1 MASLTPAAV
10 GATGVSF
17 DSDDDSDFGSPLFGD
32 IADKKALKKLA
43 VMTLS
48 SPKSCSTVDD
58 ICASRSRPQLSI
70 QIDEKENV
78 SSSKKREKT
87 VLKTPSVAAFK
98 AIFNRK
104 NNAAGRMESLD
115 SPLFDMGTPLME
127 SEKNTVGG
135 SNKNADGKHT
145 RTSSLENFKALF
157 SDNRPLSTTSNDSA
171 NDGSSP
177 LFPFMN
183 EHNNDATPKSGQ

>member
-70 QIDEKENV
+70 QIDEKEN
-78 SSSKKREKT
+78 SSKKREKT

-135 SNKNADGKHT
+135 SNKNADGSGYSCIDCSVLQCASVLDYVL
-145 RTSSLENFKALF
+145 RLC
-157 SDNRPLSTTSNDSA
+157 
-171 NDGSSP
+171 GSY
-177 LFPFMN
+177 
-183 EHNNDATPKSGQ
+183 